1 MKISEFLLALANDP
15 ELLARFDSE
24 PREVLEQF
32 GITGDTASVLLAGKL
47 RDLRV
52 KVEVELEVDG
62 EIAFFETIW
71 FVKKSPP
78 RA

>member
-1 MKISEFLLALANDP
+1 VKISEFLLALANDP

-32 GITGDTASVLLAGKL
+32 GITGETASLLLAGKL

-52 KVEVELEVDG
+52 RIEVELEIDG
-62 EIAFFETIW
+62 ELAVFETIW
-71 FVKKSPP
+71 FFKKSSTRP
-78 RA
+78 